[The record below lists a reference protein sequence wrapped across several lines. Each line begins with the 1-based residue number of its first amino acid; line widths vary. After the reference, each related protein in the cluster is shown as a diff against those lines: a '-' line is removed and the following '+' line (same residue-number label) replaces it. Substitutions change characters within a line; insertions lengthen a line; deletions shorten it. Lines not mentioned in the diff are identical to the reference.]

1 MIPQNPV
8 IVIGGNAAGAAAAAK
23 AARTN
28 PSARVIL
35 FEKSP
40 FISTGTCELPYLFSG
55 EIDDYRKLVFFSDES
70 FRNEKRVEVHSSTEV
85 IAIDMR
91 KSAITAKSSFT
102 GSTHVFPFSKLIV
115 ATGSKARVL
124 TGIDKQLKN
133 LFTLKSVP
141 DYLHWQEYNS
151 ISNPKTIAVIGAG
164 FVGMELVAALTKAGK
179 EVLLFEYENRPIP
192 AFENEL
198 SAFASELLRQNS
210 IAFYPESNNLQFVI
224 SNRNI
229 TKIRSGSRLIEVD
242 AVFMALGFEP
252 ETALLTS
259 AGIKTGTAGAVPVST
274 KLLTAIPNIFAA
286 GDAIECTDFITKK
299 KAYYPSATTAQK
311 SGHVSGENAAGGN
324 VFFQPVIKN
333 IALPVFNKFFLQVG
347 CSARELNDYAF
358 RLGTVHDISL
368 NKVKV
373 MQGAGSVFS
382 KVHYDLHTGYIL
394 GASFFGEADAG
405 SYADIISLAIK
416 HKIPVQAL
424 SDVPYNYAP
433 ELSPF
438 IHPLSKIGKLS
449 LKLKNGVSNGRKS

>member
-28 PSARVIL
+28 PAARVIL

-70 FRNEKRVEVHSSTEV
+70 FRNQKRVEVYSSTEV
-85 IAIDMR
+85 VAIDTR
-91 KSAITAKSSFT
+91 KSAITAKSSVT
-102 GSTHVFPFSKLIV
+102 GSSQVFPFSKLIV

-124 TGIDKQLKN
+124 AGYNTQLKN

-141 DYLHWQEYNS
+141 DYLRWQEYNS
-151 ISNPKTIAVIGAG
+151 LSNPKTIAVIGAG
-164 FVGMELVAALTKAGK
+164 FVGLELVTALTKAGK
-179 EVLLFEYENRPIP
+179 EVLLFEFENRPIP
-192 AFENEL
+192 AFETEL
-198 SAFASELLRQNS
+198 SSFASELLKQNS
-210 IAFYPESNNLQFVI
+210 IAFYPGSNNIQFVI
-224 SNRNI
+224 SDGRI

-242 AVFMALGFEP
+242 VVFMALGFEP
-252 ETALLTS
+252 ETTLLTS
-259 AGIKTGTAGAVPVST
+259 AGIKTGITGAVPVST
-274 KLLTAIPNIFAA
+274 KLLTALPNIFAA
-286 GDAIECTDFITKK
+286 GDAIECTDYITKNK
-299 KAYYPSATTAQK
+299 VYYPSAVTAQIT
-311 SGHVSGENAAGGN
+311 GHIAGENAAGGN

-333 IALPVFNKFFLQVG
+333 IALPFFNKFFLQIG
-347 CSARELNDYAF
+347 CTALELKDYAF
-358 RLGTVHDISL
+358 RTGTVQDISL
-368 NKVKV
+368 NRVKV
-373 MQGAGSVFS
+373 MPGASSIFS
-382 KVHYDLHTGYIL
+382 KVHFDLHTGHIL
-394 GASFFGEADAG
+394 GASFFGDADAG

-424 SDVPYNYAP
+424 SDVSYNYTP

-449 LKLKNGVSNGRKS
+449 SNLNNGVNNGRKT